1 MLRDPILLDR
11 ARFLRRNMGD
21 AEKKLW
27 YQLRRRKMAGFRF
40 RRQVPI
46 GAYIVDFA
54 CLSARFIIEVDGGQ
68 HNEEDNAIVDAKRT
82 AWLESRGYRVLRFW
96 NSSVLSEIDSV
107 TETIFNVLDEMQ
119 SRSSPP
125 PHPPPPPPRPLRGRE
140 RTLVGPSPTPTLPL
154 RGREKILRGREK
166 SKGTKRPPGAL

>member
-54 CLSARFIIEVDGGQ
+54 CLSARLIIEVDGGQ
-68 HNEEDNAIVDAKRT
+68 HNEEVNETLDAGRT
-82 AWLESRGYRVLRFW
+82 AWLESRGYRVMRFW

-107 TETIFNVLDEMQ
+107 AETIFNVLDEMQ
-119 SRSSPP
+119 SRPIPHPDPP
-125 PHPPPPPPRPLRGRE
+125 PAGEGVNALG
-140 RTLVGPSPTPTLPL
+140 VG
-154 RGREKILRGREK
+154 
-166 SKGTKRPPGAL
+166 A